1 MLPSGSFHYHRV
13 GIGVYA
19 CFDSASDALSL
30 PTTLNLPYRDTVFKL
45 LVI

>member
-30 PTTLNLPYRDTVFKL
+30 QTTQNLPYRDTLFKIF
-45 LVI
+45 VI